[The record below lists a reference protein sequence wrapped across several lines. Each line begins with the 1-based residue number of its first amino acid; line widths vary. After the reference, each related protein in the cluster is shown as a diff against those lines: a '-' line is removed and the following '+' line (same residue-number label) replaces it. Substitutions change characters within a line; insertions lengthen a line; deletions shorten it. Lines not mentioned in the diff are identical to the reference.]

1 MARQDAQA
9 GQTSC
14 IATAF
19 FGLALACLAL
29 LLSGCATPVS
39 DRAHLFNEDGV
50 QLFAKGDFANA
61 LDSFDLALTLQPQD
75 PTLLFNVAE
84 CYDRLGDVKAAE
96 KYYGSCLLRAPRQA
110 DARSALVALLYRNG
124 RKAQA
129 DPMIDE
135 WVRQDPKSADAYVL
149 VAWRL
154 RQAMSYTEAQERL
167 EQALD
172 VDPHNRRA
180 LAEQAHLYEVTGMPQ
195 RAFVLYQRI
204 LDREP
209 GQAQIAQKLEQLR
222 IKGVSH
228 PLPD

>member
-1 MARQDAQA
+1 
-9 GQTSC
+9 
-14 IATAF
+14 
-19 FGLALACLAL
+19 
-29 LLSGCATPVS
+29 
-39 DRAHLFNEDGV
+39 
-50 QLFAKGDFANA
+50 
-61 LDSFDLALTLQPQD
+61 
-75 PTLLFNVAE
+75 
-84 CYDRLGDVKAAE
+84 
-96 KYYGSCLLRAPRQA
+96 
-110 DARSALVALLYRNG
+110 
-124 RKAQA
+124 
-129 DPMIDE
+129 MIDE